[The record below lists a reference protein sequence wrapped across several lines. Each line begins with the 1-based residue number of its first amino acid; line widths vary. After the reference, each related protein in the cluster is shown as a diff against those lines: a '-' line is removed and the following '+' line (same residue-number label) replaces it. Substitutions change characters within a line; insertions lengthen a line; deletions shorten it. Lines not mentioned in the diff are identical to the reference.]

1 MKMATRL
8 LVDLV
13 KACARY
19 SLVAQ
24 GQQLHSVILKNG
36 FGASAFVQ
44 ATLIHFYACSG
55 LIGRPCPDA
64 IQIVRQVTHSI
75 VECCFGW
82 SIEKGPNA

>member
-1 MKMATRL
+1 MATRL

-36 FGASAFVQ
+36 FDASAFVQ

-75 VECCFGW
+75 V
-82 SIEKGPNA
+82 